1 LGVSLSP
8 SRSGS
13 SPIPN
18 SNVLTAAC
26 ISASETGGAAWV
38 GRAAIAWLAV
48 SFWEEIKAVICLK
61 NRVRVTKRREIQEIE
76 LALPNQFNWD
86 SKEPTVDKYQPG

>member
-1 LGVSLSP
+1 
-8 SRSGS
+8 
-13 SPIPN
+13 
-18 SNVLTAAC
+18 
-26 ISASETGGAAWV
+26 
-38 GRAAIAWLAV
+38 
-48 SFWEEIKAVICLK
+48 LK